1 MTSRVRSSG
10 TELSFDKQSANRK
23 ILTFCHNSKSGYYF
37 KNFTNF
43 GIAKTNTEME
53 ILNWIILVAG
63 FCLLPTVVLWLCRKF
78 SFLGKIGPVLLLY
91 GLGIIIGNIGLMPK
105 QLPAVQELLS
115 NAMVPLA
122 IPLMLYGCTFNMK
135 GARSQI
141 LALVTGMIS
150 VATAVVI
157 GYLIFGRNLP
167 EGAKIGGMLTGVYT
181 GGTINLAALKTMLG
195 IKDETYILI
204 NSYDILVSF
213 LYLSFLLAIG
223 IKLFRKFL
231 PNTLG
236 NFTQKDE
243 AAIKAEM
250 DKENRKPVKG
260 FFTRI
265 GIAYT
270 TKLLGLTILI
280 VGISAGVALLLPES
294 MFMTIFILM
303 LTTLG
308 IGCSFIKKIHNMK
321 YSYDIGMYF
330 IYIFCI
336 VVASM
341 ADLSKLDFA
350 GGIGLLGYLL
360 VAVFGSLLMQVI
372 FAKILKIDSDMMVIS
387 SVTFINSPPFVPMM
401 AAAMKNKDVL
411 IPGLTIGVIGY
422 AAGNYLGFLMSQLL
436 GLL

>member
-1 MTSRVRSSG
+1 
-10 TELSFDKQSANRK
+10 
-23 ILTFCHNSKSGYYF
+23 
-37 KNFTNF
+37 
-43 GIAKTNTEME
+43 ME
-53 ILNWIILVAG
+53 IVNWIILIAG
-63 FCLLPTVVLWLCRKF
+63 FCLIPSVVLMLCRKYG
-78 SFLGKIGPVLLLY
+78 FLKKIGPVMILY
-91 GLGIIIGNIGLMPK
+91 ALGIIIGNTGLMPE
-105 QLPAVQELLS
+105 QMPAVQELLS

-122 IPLMLYGCTFNMK
+122 IPLMLFGCTFNMK

-150 VATAVVI
+150 VATAVII
-157 GYLIFGRNLP
+157 GYFIFGRNLP

-195 IKDETYILI
+195 VDDETYILI

-223 IKLFRKFL
+223 IRLFRKFL

-236 NFTQKDE
+236 TFTDKDE
-243 AAIKAEM
+243 AAIQKEM
-250 DKENRKPVKG
+250 SKEDKKPVKG

-265 GIAYT
+265 GLAYT
-270 TKLLGLTILI
+270 TKLLGLTVLI
-280 VGISAGVALLLPES
+280 VGVSAGVALLLPS
-294 MFMTIFILM
+294 DMFMTIFILM

-308 IGCSFIKKIHNMK
+308 IACSFIKKVHNMK

-341 ADLSKLDFA
+341 ADLSKLNLAA
-350 GGIGLLGYLL
+350 GMELLGYLL
-360 VAVFGSLLMQVI
+360 VAVFGSLLLQVI
-372 FAKILKIDSDMMVIS
+372 FAKIFKIDSDMMVIA

-422 AAGNYLGFLMSQLL
+422 AVGNYLGFLMSQLL

>member
-1 MTSRVRSSG
+1 M
-10 TELSFDKQSANRK
+10 N
-23 ILTFCHNSKSGYYF
+23 I
-37 KNFTNF
+37 
-43 GIAKTNTEME
+43 I
-53 ILNWIILVAG
+53 NWVILVSG
-63 FCLLPTVVLWLCRKF
+63 FCLIPAGVLWLCRKF
-78 SFLGKIGPVLLLY
+78 SFLGKIGPVLILY
-91 GLGIIIGNIGLMPK
+91 ALGIIIGNVGLMPE
-105 QLPAVQELLS
+105 QMPAVQELLS

-122 IPLMLYGCTFNMK
+122 IPLMLFGCTFNMK

-150 VATAVVI
+150 VALAVI
-157 GYLIFGRNLP
+157 TGYLIFGHDMP

-195 IKDETYILI
+195 VKDETYILI

-213 LYLSFLLAIG
+213 LYLSFLLTIG

-231 PNTLG
+231 PNKLG
-236 NFTQKDE
+236 SFTDKDE
-243 AAIKAEM
+243 ATIKSEM
-250 DKENRKPVKG
+250 ERENRKPFKSL
-260 FFTRI
+260 FTRT
-265 GIAYT
+265 GAAYLA
-270 TKLLGLTILI
+270 KLLGLTILI
-280 VGISAGVALLLPES
+280 VGISAGVALILPDS
-294 MFMTIFILM
+294 LFMTIFILM

-341 ADLSKLDFA
+341 ADLSQLDLI
-350 GGIGLLGYLL
+350 GGLDLLGYLL
-360 VAVFGSLLMQVI
+360 IAVFGSLLLQII
-372 FAKILKIDSDMMVIS
+372 FAKIFRIDSDMMVIA
-387 SVTFINSPPFVPMM
+387 SVTYINSPPFVPMM

>member
-1 MTSRVRSSG
+1 
-10 TELSFDKQSANRK
+10 
-23 ILTFCHNSKSGYYF
+23 
-37 KNFTNF
+37 
-43 GIAKTNTEME
+43 ME
-53 ILNWIILVAG
+53 ILNWIILIAG
-63 FCLLPTVVLWLCRKF
+63 FCLIPAGVLQLCRKF
-78 SFLGKIGPVLLLY
+78 SLLRKIGPVMLLY
-91 GLGIIIGNIGLMPK
+91 GLGIIIGNIGLMPE
-105 QLPAVQELLS
+105 QMPAVQDILS

-122 IPLMLYGCTFNMK
+122 IPLMLFACTFNLK

-141 LALVTGMIS
+141 LALATGLIS
-150 VATAVVI
+150 VITAVTI
-157 GYLIFGRNLP
+157 GFFIFGRDIP
-167 EGAKIGGMLTGVYT
+167 EGAKVGGMLTGVYT

-195 IKDETYILI
+195 VSEETYILM

-231 PNTLG
+231 PNSIG
-236 NFTQKDE
+236 DFTDKDE
-243 AAIKAEM
+243 AAIKAEI
-250 DKENRKPVKG
+250 DKENENPYKG
-260 FFTRI
+260 LFTRS
-265 GIAYT
+265 GIAQAA
-270 TKLLGLTILI
+270 KLLGLTVLI
-280 VGISAGVALLLPES
+280 VGISAGTALLLPES
-294 MFMTIFILM
+294 MFMTVFILM

-308 IGCSFIKKIHNMK
+308 IGASFIRKVHDMS

-341 ADLSKLDFA
+341 ADLSKLDLV
-350 GGIGLLGYLL
+350 GGLDLLGYLL
-360 VAVFGSLLMQVI
+360 IAVFGSLLLQVI
-372 FAKILKIDSDMMVIS
+372 FAKIFRIDSDMMVIS

>member
-1 MTSRVRSSG
+1 
-10 TELSFDKQSANRK
+10 
-23 ILTFCHNSKSGYYF
+23 
-37 KNFTNF
+37 
-43 GIAKTNTEME
+43 ME

-63 FCLLPTVVLWLCRKF
+63 FCLIPAGVLMLCRRYR
-78 SFLGKIGPVLLLY
+78 FLGKIGPVLILY
-91 GLGIIIGNIGLMPK
+91 ALGIIIGNIGLMPG
-105 QLPAVQELLS
+105 QMPAVQEILS

-122 IPLMLYGCTFNMK
+122 IPLMLFGCTFK
-135 GARSQI
+135 LSGARSQI
-141 LALVTGMIS
+141 LAMVTGLIS
-150 VATAVVI
+150 VTVAVTA
-157 GYLIFGRNLP
+157 GYLIFGNDIQ
-167 EGAKIGGMLTGVYT
+167 EGAKVGGMLTGVYT

-195 IKDETYILI
+195 VDEETYILI

-231 PNTLG
+231 PNETSV
-236 NFTQKDE
+236 FSKKDADE
-243 AAIKAEM
+243 IQAEIE
-250 DKENRKPVKG
+250 KENENPYKG
-260 FFTRI
+260 LFTRS
-265 GIAYT
+265 GMSQAG
-270 TKLLGLTILI
+270 KMLGLTILI
-280 VGISAGVALLLPES
+280 VGISAGTALLLPES

-308 IGCSFIKKIHNMK
+308 IAFSFIRKVRETK

-341 ADLSKLDFA
+341 ADLSKLDLV
-350 GGIGLLGYLL
+350 GGMGLLGYLL
-360 VAVFGSLLMQVI
+360 VVVFGSLLLQVI
-372 FAKILKIDSDMMVIS
+372 SAKIFRIDSDMMVIS

-436 GLL
+436 ALL

>member
-1 MTSRVRSSG
+1 MNIV
-10 TELSFDKQSANRK
+10 
-23 ILTFCHNSKSGYYF
+23 
-37 KNFTNF
+37 
-43 GIAKTNTEME
+43 
-53 ILNWIILVAG
+53 NWIILVAG
-63 FCLLPTVVLWLCRKF
+63 FCLIPAGVLRLCRRY

-91 GLGIIIGNIGLMPK
+91 AIGIIIGNIGLMPE
-105 QLPAVQELLS
+105 QMPAVQEILS

-122 IPLMLYGCTFNMK
+122 IPLMLFSCRFRMS

-141 LALVTGMIS
+141 LALVTGLVS
-150 VATAVVI
+150 VTVAVVI
-157 GYLIFGRNLP
+157 GYLIFGKDIP
-167 EGAKIGGMLTGVYT
+167 EGAKVGGMLTGVYT

-195 IKDETYILI
+195 VDEETYILM

-223 IKLFRKFL
+223 IKLFRSFL
-231 PNTLG
+231 PNEAG
-236 NFTQKDE
+236 SFTKND
-243 AAIKAEM
+243 ADAIQAEI
-250 DKENRKPVKG
+250 DKENENPYKG
-260 FFTRI
+260 LFTRE
-265 GIAYT
+265 GMAQAG
-270 TKLLGLTILI
+270 KMLGLTLLI
-280 VGISAGVALLLPES
+280 VGASAGVALILPES

-308 IGCSFIKKIHNMK
+308 IAFSFVRKVRETK

-341 ADLSKLDFA
+341 ADLSKLDFV

-360 VAVFGSLLMQVI
+360 VAVFGSLLLQVI

-422 AAGNYLGFLMSQLL
+422 AVGNYLGFVMSQFL

>member
-1 MTSRVRSSG
+1 M
-10 TELSFDKQSANRK
+10 D
-23 ILTFCHNSKSGYYF
+23 
-37 KNFTNF
+37 
-43 GIAKTNTEME
+43 
-53 ILNWIILVAG
+53 ILNTIILVAG
-63 FCLLPTVVLWLCRKF
+63 FCLIPAGVLWLCRRF
-78 SFLGKIGPVLLLY
+78 SWLGKIGPVLILY
-91 GLGIIIGNIGLMPK
+91 FIGIIIGNIGLMPK
-105 QLPAVQELLS
+105 QMPAVQEILS

-122 IPLMLYGCTFNMK
+122 IPLMLYGCTFKMS

-150 VATAVVI
+150 VAAAVII
-157 GYLIFGRNLP
+157 GYLIFGKDLP
-167 EGAKIGGMLTGVYT
+167 EGAKVGGMLTGVYT

-195 IKDETYILI
+195 VKDETYILI

-231 PNTLG
+231 PNSIES
-236 NFTQKDE
+236 FTEKDE
-243 AAIKAEM
+243 AAIQKEM
-250 DKENRKPVKG
+250 HKEDKKPHRG
-260 FFTRI
+260 FLTRV
-265 GIAYT
+265 GIAYIS
-270 TKLLGLTILI
+270 KLLGLTILI
-280 VGISAGVALLLPES
+280 VGISAGIALLLPES

-341 ADLSKLDFA
+341 ADLSELNLI
-350 GGIGLLGYLL
+350 GGMDLLGYLL
-360 VAVFGSLLMQVI
+360 IAVFGSLMLQVI
-372 FAKILKIDSDMMVIS
+372 FAKIFRIDSDMMVIA

-422 AAGNYLGFLMSQLL
+422 AVGNYLGFLMSQFL

>member
-1 MTSRVRSSG
+1 MNIV
-10 TELSFDKQSANRK
+10 
-23 ILTFCHNSKSGYYF
+23 
-37 KNFTNF
+37 
-43 GIAKTNTEME
+43 
-53 ILNWIILVAG
+53 NWIILVAG
-63 FCLLPTVVLWLCRKF
+63 FCLIPAGVLRLCRRY

-91 GLGIIIGNIGLMPK
+91 AIGIIIGNIGLMPG
-105 QLPAVQELLS
+105 QMPAVQEILS

-122 IPLMLYGCTFNMK
+122 IPLMLFSCRFRMS

-141 LALVTGMIS
+141 LALVTGLVS
-150 VATAVVI
+150 VTAAVVI
-157 GYLIFGRNLP
+157 GYLIFGKDIP
-167 EGAKIGGMLTGVYT
+167 EGAKVGGMLTGVYT

-195 IKDETYILI
+195 VDEETYILM

-223 IKLFRKFL
+223 IKLFRRFL
-231 PNTLG
+231 PNEAG
-236 NFTQKDE
+236 SFTKND
-243 AAIKAEM
+243 ADAIQAEI
-250 DKENRKPVKG
+250 DKENENPYKG
-260 FFTRI
+260 LFTRE
-265 GIAYT
+265 GMAQAG
-270 TKLLGLTILI
+270 KMLGLTLLI
-280 VGISAGVALLLPES
+280 VGASAGVALVLPES

-308 IGCSFIKKIHNMK
+308 IAFSFVRKVRETK

-341 ADLSKLDFA
+341 ADLSKLDFV
-350 GGIGLLGYLL
+350 GGIGLFGYLL
-360 VAVFGSLLMQVI
+360 VAVFGSLLLQVI

-422 AAGNYLGFLMSQLL
+422 AVGNYLGFVMSQFL

>member
-1 MTSRVRSSG
+1 MNV
-10 TELSFDKQSANRK
+10 
-23 ILTFCHNSKSGYYF
+23 
-37 KNFTNF
+37 
-43 GIAKTNTEME
+43 
-53 ILNWIILVAG
+53 LNWIILIAV
-63 FCLLPTVVLWLCRKF
+63 FCLIPSGVLWLCRKYA
-78 SFLGKIGPVLLLY
+78 FLKKIGPVMLLY
-91 GLGIIIGNIGLMPK
+91 GLGIIIGNIGLMPE
-105 QLPAVQELLS
+105 QMPAVQELLS

-122 IPLMLYGCTFNMK
+122 IPLMLFGCTFNMK

-157 GYLIFGRNLP
+157 GYFIFGRDLP

-195 IKDETYILI
+195 VDDGTYILI

-223 IKLFRKFL
+223 IRLFRNFL
-231 PNTLG
+231 PNSLG
-236 NFTQKDE
+236 TFTAKDE
-243 AAIKAEM
+243 AAIRNEM
-250 DKENRKPVKG
+250 DKEDRKPVRS

-265 GIAYT
+265 GLAYT
-270 TKLLGLTILI
+270 SKLLVLTLVI
-280 VGISAGVALLLPES
+280 VGISAGVALLLPSS

-308 IGCSFIKKIHNMK
+308 IACSFIKKIHNMK

-341 ADLSKLDFA
+341 ADLGKLNLAA
-350 GGIGLLGYLL
+350 GMELLGYLL
-360 VAVFGSLLMQVI
+360 VAVFGSLLLQVI
-372 FAKILKIDSDMMVIS
+372 FAKIFRIDSDMMVIA
-387 SVTFINSPPFVPMM
+387 SVTYINSPPFVPMM
-401 AAAMKNKDVL
+401 AAAMRNKDVL

>member
-1 MTSRVRSSG
+1 
-10 TELSFDKQSANRK
+10 
-23 ILTFCHNSKSGYYF
+23 
-37 KNFTNF
+37 
-43 GIAKTNTEME
+43 ME

-63 FCLLPTVVLWLCRKF
+63 FCLIPAGVLMLCRRYR
-78 SFLGKIGPVLLLY
+78 FLGKIGPVLILY
-91 GLGIIIGNIGLMPK
+91 ALGIVIGNIGLMPG
-105 QLPAVQELLS
+105 QMPAVQEILS

-122 IPLMLYGCTFNMK
+122 IPLMLFGCTFK
-135 GARSQI
+135 LSGARSQI
-141 LALVTGMIS
+141 LAMVTGLIS
-150 VATAVVI
+150 VTVAVTA
-157 GYLIFGRNLP
+157 GYLIFGNDIQ
-167 EGAKIGGMLTGVYT
+167 EGAKVGGMLTGVYT

-195 IKDETYILI
+195 VDEETYILI

-223 IKLFRKFL
+223 IKLFRMFL
-231 PNTLG
+231 PNKRSG
-236 NFTQKDE
+236 FSKKDADE
-243 AAIKAEM
+243 IQAEIE
-250 DKENRKPVKG
+250 KENENPYKG
-260 FFTRI
+260 LFTRS
-265 GIAYT
+265 GMSQAG
-270 TKLLGLTILI
+270 KMLGLTILI
-280 VGISAGVALLLPES
+280 VGISAGTALLLPES

-308 IGCSFIKKIHNMK
+308 IAFSFIRKVRETK

-341 ADLSKLDFA
+341 ADLSKLDLV
-350 GGIGLLGYLL
+350 GGMGLLGYLL
-360 VAVFGSLLMQVI
+360 VVVFGSLLLQVI
-372 FAKILKIDSDMMVIS
+372 SAKIFRIDSDMMVIS

-436 GLL
+436 ALL